1 MNWLR
6 QTAVLALSAGVM
18 LAGFGCDRS
27 RDEMRPDLDSVRDEP
42 GLQSRDLREMA
53 SRLAPDMLQCNDI
66 RANPYKIV
74 VVVKHL
80 ENKTEDMH
88 GRDLDIYLAALASNL
103 NTVAASDRVAFVEER
118 ATLAKLQSEELG
130 GGGGAPSFE
139 DESRNGAPPPRSAQ
153 VTAQYALYGT
163 LFSMANTK
171 TNFYLFQF
179 KLTNLTTGVEAWH
192 GQYQVR
198 TLN

>member
-1 MNWLR
+1 MDWMR
-6 QTAVLALSAGVM
+6 QTAVLALATGVM
-18 LAGFGCDRS
+18 IAGFGCERS

-53 SRLAPDMLQCNDI
+53 SRLAPDVLQCNDI
-66 RANPYKIV
+66 RTNPYKIV
-74 VVVKHL
+74 VVAKHL

-88 GRDLDIYLAALASNL
+88 GRDLDIYLAGLVNNL
-103 NTVAASDRVAFVEER
+103 NTVAASDRIAFVEER

-130 GGGGAPSFE
+130 GGGAPGFE
-139 DESRNGAPPPRSAQ
+139 DESRNGTPPPRSAQ

-163 LFSMANTK
+163 VFSMANTK